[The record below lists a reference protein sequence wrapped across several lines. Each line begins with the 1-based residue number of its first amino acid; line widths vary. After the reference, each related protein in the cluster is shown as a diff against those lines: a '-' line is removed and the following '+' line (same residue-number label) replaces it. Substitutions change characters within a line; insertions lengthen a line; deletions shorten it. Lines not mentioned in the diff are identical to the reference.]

1 MRDDDRVSVNEVAP
15 DVFFC
20 RGTEVNW
27 YLVRDGSDL
36 TLIDT
41 GYPGDLGRVEASV
54 RAIGGR
60 PEDVHGILLTHA
72 HVDHIG
78 AANHFHDRYG
88 ARVYADPTEVRH
100 AHREYLEQAGP
111 LDVAKNLWRPGMWPW
126 LNRVLR
132 VGATRKISIPGA
144 EPFPNDGAL
153 DIPGRPVPVPTRGHT
168 SGHTAYLLPNLGA
181 ILTGDELVTAHAAL
195 RDEGP
200 QVLPA
205 FFSHG
210 DRVAAIAALEG
221 LDADL
226 ILPGHGEPL
235 HRSIGAAVREA
246 RERAA

>member
-1 MRDDDRVSVNEVAP
+1 MRNDDRVSVTEVAS

-27 YLVRDGSDL
+27 YLVRDSSDL

-54 RAIGGR
+54 RAIGCR
-60 PEDVHGILLTHA
+60 PEDVHAVLLTHA

-88 ARVYADPTEVRH
+88 ARVYTDATEVRH
-100 AHREYLEQAGP
+100 AHREYLEQASP
-111 LDVAKNLWRPGMWPW
+111 IDVAKNLWRPRVWPW

-132 VGATRKISIPGA
+132 VGATNKVSIPDA
-144 EPFPNDGAL
+144 EPFPNPGAL
-153 DIPGRPVPVPTRGHT
+153 DIPGQPVPVPTRGHT
-168 SGHTAYLLPNLGA
+168 SGHTGYLLAGVGA
-181 ILTGDELVTAHAAL
+181 IVTGDELVTGHALL
-195 RDEGP
+195 RTQGP
-200 QVLPA
+200 QLLPA

-210 DRVAAIAALEG
+210 DQLAALTALER

-226 ILPGHGEPL
+226 ILPGHGKPL
-235 HRSIGAAVREA
+235 HRPISDAVCEA
-246 RERAA
+246 RDRAA